1 MHIAKIRVAPSFNVF
16 MVTLLQMTHL
26 ESLAFL
32 ERIKGVSLNL
42 VFTWVLHVQLCT
54 FVCFCVFMYIC
65 VFLLFVLD
73 QRNCRYSLIG
83 EKYPAESFQN
93 LCKKAF
99 QNQQK

>member
-54 FVCFCVFMYIC
+54 FVCVFVCLCIY
-65 VFLLFVLD
+65 VFPSVCLRSTQL
-73 QRNCRYSLIG
+73 
-83 EKYPAESFQN
+83 
-93 LCKKAF
+93 
-99 QNQQK
+99 